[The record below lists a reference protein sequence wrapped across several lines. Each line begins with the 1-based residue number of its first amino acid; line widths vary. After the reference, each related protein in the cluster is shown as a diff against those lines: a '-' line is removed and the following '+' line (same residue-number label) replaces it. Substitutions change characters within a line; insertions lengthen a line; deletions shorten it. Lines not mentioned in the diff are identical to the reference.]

1 MDSEIRGLAQS
12 LGADMKAALRGRYTS
27 VTTVTAATYTP
38 TLADE
43 GRLILLDR
51 ASAITVTLPSD
62 AALAM
67 PVGATIDFLVINTG
81 LATFAPGAGATV
93 DGTPSLTTRAQWS
106 AVTAIKRAA
115 SSWVVV
121 GDLG

>member
-1 MDSEIRGLAQS
+1 MDSGIRAVVQAI
-12 LGADMKAALRGRYTS
+12 GADIKAALRGRYTS
-27 VTTVTAATYTP
+27 VATVTSATYTP

-43 GRLILLDR
+43 GRLIILDR
-51 ASAITVTLPSD
+51 TSAITVTLPAD

-81 LATFAPGAGATV
+81 LATFASGAGATLN
-93 DGTPSLTTRAQWS
+93 GTPSLTTRAQWS